1 MNSQTVDAGSQS
13 LSFAIFAGLVSI
25 TMLLCIMTSA
35 ERDDLDEFYTGF
47 RTLAPLRNGLAIAGD
62 YISAATVLSTIGI
75 IALTGFD
82 GLILALSTA
91 LSLLLL
97 MVLLAE
103 PLRHAGRFT
112 MGDALTHRAP
122 SRSVRLATTAVT
134 LASLLPLMVF
144 QLSGAGHLVTLV
156 LGFEGSSVRT
166 ATIIALGGL
175 MIGYAAIGGMKG
187 TALIHIIK
195 LVVLFAASTLLA
207 VLVMDKVGWN
217 PSRLLALADEGSGA
231 GPAFSRSGLL
241 IEATSLGKVDLVFSA
256 LTVVFGAA
264 CLPHV
269 TMRMFTAKNA
279 PAIRRAMSYAVMI
292 MGVFVVLIA
301 VVGAGAT
308 ALLGRDV
315 IQAGGPQGSTAILQ
329 LAQAIVADSATFST
343 LVFTTV
349 ATAVFLTLLSSVA
362 GMILA
367 CGNSLAHDLYAHV
380 TTGRDAEPSPRREL
394 LIARLAAFAVGVP
407 AIATAVLVQDNG
419 LRALIILSFSIGASA
434 IAPALVLSLFWPRC
448 TRTGVL
454 GSLIGGTVSATVVT
468 VFSTT
473 VSGTPQSLFPDSD
486 FDIFPLTTSGLI
498 SMPLGFLLGWAGT
511 LLSRRESQER
521 QIQEYAAAEPRLLAG
536 TERR

>member
-1 MNSQTVDAGSQS
+1 MNSVDSTSQS
-13 LSFAIFAGLVSI
+13 LSFAIFAALVSV
-25 TMLLCIMTSA
+25 TMLLCVMTSA

-75 IALTGFD
+75 IALAGFD
-82 GLILALSTA
+82 GLVLALSTA

-103 PLRHAGRFT
+103 PLRNAGRFT
-112 MGDALTHRAP
+112 MGDALTHRGA
-122 SRSVRLATTAVT
+122 SRKVRLAASAVT
-134 LASLLPLMVF
+134 LAALLPLMVF

-166 ATIIALGGL
+166 AVIIALGLL

-195 LVVLFAASTLLA
+195 LVVLLGASLLLA
-207 VLVMDKVGWN
+207 LLVMDKVGWDV
-217 PSRLLALADEGSGA
+217 SRLMTLADARSGRGDA
-231 GPAFSRSGLL
+231 YSRSGLL
-241 IEATSLGKVDLVFSA
+241 IEATSIGKVDLVFSA

-269 TMRMFTAKNA
+269 TMRMFTAKDA
-279 PAIRRAMSYAVMI
+279 PAIRRAMSYAVTI
-292 MGVFVVLIA
+292 MAVFVLLIA
-301 VVGAGAT
+301 IIGAGAT
-308 ALLGRDV
+308 ALLGRD
-315 IQAGGPQGSTAILQ
+315 IIEAGGPQGSTAILQ
-329 LAQAIVADSATFST
+329 LSQAILADSEALST

-380 TTGRDAEPSPRREL
+380 VARRRDEPSPRHEL
-394 LIARLAAFAVGVP
+394 RLARLAAFAVGLP
-407 AIATAVLVQDNG
+407 AIALAVLVQDKG
-419 LRALIILSFSIGASA
+419 LRALIILSFCISASA
-434 IAPALVLSLFWPRC
+434 IAPALVYGLFWRRF
-448 TRTGVL
+448 TRAGML
-454 GSLIGGTVSATVVT
+454 GSLIGGTVSAVV
-468 VFSTT
+468 VMAFSTT
-473 VSGTPQSLFPDSD
+473 VSGTPQSLFPDAD

-498 SMPLGFLLGWAGT
+498 SMPVGFLLGWACT
-511 LLSRRESQER
+511 FLSSPEAQER
-521 QIQEYAAAEPRLLAG
+521 QRHEYAAKEPRLLAG
-536 TERR
+536 TRRG

>member
-1 MNSQTVDAGSQS
+1 MTPDAVDATSQS
-13 LSFAIFAGLVSI
+13 LSFAIFAALVSV

-103 PLRHAGRFT
+103 PLRNAGRFT
-112 MGDALTHRAP
+112 MGDALTHVAA
-122 SRSVRLATTAVT
+122 SRSVRLAATAVT
-134 LASLLPLMVF
+134 LAALLPLMVF

-166 ATIIALGGL
+166 ATIVALGGL

-195 LVVLFAASTLLA
+195 LVVLFGASLMLA
-207 VLVMDKVGWN
+207 LLVMNKVGWDV
-217 PSRLLALADEGSGA
+217 SRLLTLADIGSGA
-231 GPAFSRSGLL
+231 GPAYARSGLL
-241 IEATSLGKVDLVFSA
+241 IEATALGKVDLVFSS

-269 TMRMFTAKNA
+269 TMRMYTAKDA
-279 PAIRRAMSYAVMI
+279 PAIRRAMSYAVTVMA
-292 MGVFVVLIA
+292 VFVVLIA
-301 VVGAGAT
+301 IIGAGAT
-308 ALLGRDV
+308 ALLGRKV
-315 IQAGGPQGSTAILQ
+315 IEAGGPEGSTAILQ
-329 LAQAIVADSATFST
+329 LGQAIVADSAGLST

-367 CGNSLAHDLYAHV
+367 CGNSLAHDLYKHSRKRAS
-380 TTGRDAEPSPRREL
+380 PSPRREL
-394 LIARLAAFAVGVP
+394 LVARLSAFAVGAP
-407 AIATAVLVQDNG
+407 AIALAVLVQDRG
-419 LRALIILSFSIGASA
+419 LRALIILSFCISASA
-434 IAPALVLSLFWPRC
+434 IAPALVLSLFWRRC
-448 TRTGVL
+448 TRTGLL
-454 GSLIGGTVSATVVT
+454 GSLIGGTVSAVLVMA
-468 VFSTT
+468 FSTT
-473 VSGTPQSLFPDSD
+473 VSGTPQSLFPDRD
-486 FDIFPLTTSGLI
+486 FDLFPLTTSGLV

-511 LLSRRESQER
+511 LLSTRGTQER
-521 QIQEYAAAEPRLLAG
+521 RLHDYRAAEPRLLAG

>member
-1 MNSQTVDAGSQS
+1 MNSNTVDATSQS
-13 LSFAIFAGLVSI
+13 LSFAIFAALVSV

-75 IALTGFD
+75 IALAGFD
-82 GLILALSTA
+82 GFILALSTA

-103 PLRHAGRFT
+103 PLRNAGRFT
-112 MGDALTHRAP
+112 MGDALTHRAA
-122 SRSVRLATTAVT
+122 SRSVRLAATFVT

-144 QLSGAGHLVTLV
+144 QLAGAGHLVTLV

-195 LVVLFAASTLLA
+195 LVVLFGASSLLA
-207 VLVMDKVGWN
+207 ALVMDKVGWN
-217 PSRLLALADEGSGA
+217 PSRLLALADAGSGR

-241 IEATSLGKVDLVFSA
+241 IEATGIGRVDLVFSA

-269 TMRMFTAKNA
+269 TMRMYTAKDA

-301 VVGAGAT
+301 IVGAGAT
-308 ALLGRDV
+308 ALLGREV
-315 IQAGGPQGSTAILQ
+315 IEAGGPQGSTAILQ
-329 LAQAIVADSATFST
+329 LSQAIVADSATFST

-380 TTGRDAEPSPRREL
+380 MPRRGKAPSPRREL
-394 LIARLAAFAVGVP
+394 LIARLAAFAVGLP
-407 AIATAVLVQDNG
+407 AITIAVLVQDKA
-419 LRALIILSFSIGASA
+419 LRALIILSFCIGASA
-434 IAPALVLSLFWPRC
+434 IAPALVYSLFWRRF
-448 TRTGVL
+448 TRTGLL
-454 GSLIGGTVSATVVT
+454 GCLIGGTLSSIVVMT
-468 VFSTT
+468 FSTT
-473 VSGTPQSLFPDSD
+473 VSGTPQSLFPDAD
-486 FDIFPLTTSGLI
+486 FDIFPLTTSGLV
-498 SMPLGFLLGWAGT
+498 SMPLGFFLGWAGT
-511 LLSRRESQER
+511 FLSRRRSQDR
-521 QIQEYAAAEPRLLAG
+521 QRGEYRAAEPRLLAG